1 MRRWRRGWAG
11 DAATYAALVLIAAFF
26 LIPFL
31 WLFSLAIRTPAE
43 VYLGAARLIPESPT
57 LENFAS
63 ILSDPAFLVYLWNG
77 VKLSVFG
84 GALALLVAV
93 PAGYACSR
101 LDFRAKPTV
110 MLGILAVQLV
120 SPLVILI
127 PLYRWLDRLGLID
140 TNPAVIAIY
149 AALGTPLSVWLL
161 KATFDAIP
169 IDLED
174 AAAIDGAN
182 RLQILARITLP
193 LAAPG
198 LASAF
203 ILVMVMNWSQ
213 FLIPFVLLER
223 DGNWPIS
230 VAIFNF
236 AGSTSASTT
245 QLLAAACLVAVVP
258 AVVIFVALQ
267 RVIVRTLVA
276 GAVKG

>member
-11 DAATYAALVLIAAFF
+11 DAGTYAALVLIAAFF
-26 LIPFL
+26 LIPFV

-57 LENFAS
+57 LDNFAS

-77 VKLSVFG
+77 VKLSVLG
-84 GALALLVAV
+84 GGLALLLAV

-110 MLGILAVQLV
+110 MMGILAVQLV

-140 TNPAVIAIY
+140 TDPAVIAIY

-174 AAAIDGAN
+174 AAAIDGAS

-213 FLIPFVLLER
+213 FLVPFVLLER